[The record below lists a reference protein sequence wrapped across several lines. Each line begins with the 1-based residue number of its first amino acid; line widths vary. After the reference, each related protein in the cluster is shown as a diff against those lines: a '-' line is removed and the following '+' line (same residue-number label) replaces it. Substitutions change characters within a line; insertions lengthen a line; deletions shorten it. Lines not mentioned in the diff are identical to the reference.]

1 MVACARFVHHV
12 LLYKAGSLPEIF
24 LSRKN
29 LIMIC
34 ALFRED
40 GHWTTL
46 FATYVVIAV
55 HALE

>member
-1 MVACARFVHHV
+1 MVARAKFVHRV
-12 LLYKAGSLPEIF
+12 LYKAGSLTEIF

-46 FATYVVIAV
+46 FATCVVIAV